1 MSNWVD
7 ITENSGYNNHIGR
20 INPFRYKGYYY
31 DEGTGLYYLQ
41 SRYYDPE
48 TRRFVNADN
57 VGVVSEDYLT
67 TLGGQ
72 NLYSYSLNNP
82 VNHYDPTGHSV
93 IGTIIG
99 VLFSVAA
106 LIGSLYGLVEA
117 VTAFLKEPSWL
128 NLLFGLLA
136 LVDVGM
142 SGFAV
147 YKAFKA
153 YYIALNATGGRKMIS
168 PATWD
173 PSVKGYGKRAVKLR
187 ATRKVRM
194 SVQEYLDKFVP
205 EKWHQGVLDGFGDD
219 AIVSVTKRDIKV
231 RRYYGEND
239 PKGRHCHKI
248 GMGKPLGMG
257 SVKIVIDRLLFRTLE
272 IKNGTV
278 EYKIKASDAENYD
291 LDIVPE
297 IENPFENE
305 DSSYYKE
312 LMIITDFHAL
322 DRYIQKDPNIVSYP
336 LGYNGK
342 AEAANREASH
352 QWFHGNR
359 FMGSRNEMQENIQ
372 YTLPEIL
379 DLNDSEK
386 DISLPKLNMKCQK

>member
-1 MSNWVD
+1 
-7 ITENSGYNNHIGR
+7 
-20 INPFRYKGYYY
+20 
-31 DEGTGLYYLQ
+31 
-41 SRYYDPE
+41 
-48 TRRFVNADN
+48 
-57 VGVVSEDYLT
+57 
-67 TLGGQ
+67 
-72 NLYSYSLNNP
+72 
-82 VNHYDPTGHSV
+82 
-93 IGTIIG
+93 
-99 VLFSVAA
+99 
-106 LIGSLYGLVEA
+106 
-117 VTAFLKEPSWL
+117 
-128 NLLFGLLA
+128 
-136 LVDVGM
+136 
-142 SGFAV
+142 
-147 YKAFKA
+147 
-153 YYIALNATGGRKMIS
+153 
-168 PATWD
+168 
-173 PSVKGYGKRAVKLR
+173 
-187 ATRKVRM
+187 
-194 SVQEYLDKFVP
+194 
-205 EKWHQGVLDGFGDD
+205 
-219 AIVSVTKRDIKV
+219 
-231 RRYYGEND
+231 
-239 PKGRHCHKI
+239 
-248 GMGKPLGMG
+248 MGKPLGMG

-386 DISLPKLNMKCQK
+386 DISLPKLNMKRQK